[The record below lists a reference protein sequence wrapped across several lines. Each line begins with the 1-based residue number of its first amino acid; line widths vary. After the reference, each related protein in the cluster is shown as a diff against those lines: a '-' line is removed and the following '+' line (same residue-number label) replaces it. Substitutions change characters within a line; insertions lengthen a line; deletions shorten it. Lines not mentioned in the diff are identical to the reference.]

1 VAVGLYAFHTNGV
14 SHSTAFSAIIAT
26 TRNPELDELSRGNS
40 LGAFPLNLEAGG
52 VKLRFGGIRVGCSGE
67 EEQASFGIERQ
78 DEDLGQKLSMLK
90 RGGKYV

>member
-26 TRNPELDELSRGNS
+26 TRNPELDELSRGHS
-40 LGAFPLNLEAGG
+40 LGAFPLNLEAGP
-52 VKLRFGGIRVGCSGE
+52 VKLRFGGIRVGCSE
-67 EEQASFGIERQ
+67 EEERASFGIERQ